1 MLTKILKFYIF
12 LFRVYDQ
19 DPEEA
24 IKQCQV
30 LLEEDNIDTAV
41 RIGDVY
47 GFIIE
52 HFARREKFKAVS
64 TCI

>member
-1 MLTKILKFYIF
+1 MNINNSLIDYRTYNE
-12 LFRVYDQ
+12 

-30 LLEEDNIDTAV
+30 LLQEDNVESAV
-41 RIGDVY
+41 RIGDIY

-52 HFARREKFKAVS
+52 HFAKREKYKAVS
-64 TCI
+64 TFDF